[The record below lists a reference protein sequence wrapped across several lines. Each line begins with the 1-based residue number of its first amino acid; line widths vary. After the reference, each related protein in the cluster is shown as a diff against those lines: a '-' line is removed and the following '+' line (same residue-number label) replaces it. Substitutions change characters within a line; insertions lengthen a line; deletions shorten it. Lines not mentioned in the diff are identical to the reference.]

1 VPERDVIVNVRTAEA
16 LGLTLPSR
24 VLLSATRVVR

>member
-1 VPERDVIVNVRTAEA
+1 VTERDVVVNIATAEA